1 MSELSS
7 FFREMTGAV
16 VLGVNPPVHDFTFF
30 DLWAKPLGLLFLLDY
45 LRKRGNRVFLAD
57 CIFEGR
63 TGDLSFGRN
72 TVRKTEIPKPAW
84 LAAIPRRYHRFGLGE
99 EDFRRLLESC
109 PVPDYILVTSMM
121 TYWYGGV
128 FSCIDTLRQ
137 VFPGVPVI
145 LGGVYARLC
154 PDHAKRSGAD
164 MIQTEPLDLEFSLPA
179 TDLYRGLRYGVLA
192 TTFGCP
198 FRCEYCASRLLEPS
212 YRRRDPGLVLE
223 DAARQLSGGGAK
235 DLAFYDDALLVEKE
249 RHFYPLLEALNKRH
263 PGTRFHSPNGLHVR
277 EIDDECAEMLKKR
290 GFETLRLS
298 FESSD
303 PEMQRRGS
311 DKTSDEE
318 YVAALASLRK
328 AGFSGG
334 QLETYILA
342 GVPGQSVESVERS
355 IRFVLEHG
363 GNPKIAEFSPVPG
376 TPSFRRAAELLPGL
390 TDEPLLSNKT
400 VYSSYLAGNM
410 SPPEL
415 QALKDLAKGQR
426 EGRSKKP
433 KFAKRTAYYP

>member
-7 FFREMTGAV
+7 LFREMKGAV

-63 TGDLSFGRN
+63 TGELSFGRN
-72 TVRKTEIPKPAW
+72 TIRKTEIPKPAC
-84 LAAIPRRYHRFGLGE
+84 LAAIPRRYHRFGIGE
-99 EDFRRLLESC
+99 EDFRSLLERC
-109 PVPDYILVTSMM
+109 PVPDYILVTSVM

-145 LGGVYARLC
+145 LGGIYTRLC
-154 PDHAKRSGAD
+154 PDHAELSGAD

-198 FRCEYCASRLLEPS
+198 FRCEYCASRLLEPF
-212 YRRRDPGLVLE
+212 YRRRDPALVLE
-223 DAARQLSGGGAK
+223 DAARQLSSGEVR
-235 DLAFYDDALLVEKE
+235 DLVFYDDALLAGKE
-249 RHFYPLLEALNKRH
+249 RHFYPLLAALNERH
-263 PGTRFHSPNGLHVR
+263 PGTRFHTPNGLHVR
-277 EIDDECAEMLKKR
+277 EIDDECAAMLKKG

-303 PEMQRRGS
+303 PEMQHRGS
-311 DKTSDEE
+311 DKTSDDE
-318 YVAALASLRK
+318 YMAALASLRK
-328 AGFSGG
+328 AGFSDR

-342 GVPGQSVESVERS
+342 GVPGQTPETVERS

-363 GNPKIAEFSPVPG
+363 GNPRIAEFSPVPG
-376 TPSFRRAAELLPGL
+376 TPSFSQAAALLPGL
-390 TDEPLLSNKT
+390 RDEPLLSNKT
-400 VYSSYLAGNM
+400 AYSSYLAGNM
-410 SPPEL
+410 SPQEL
-415 QALKDLAKGQR
+415 QALKDLAKGR
-426 EGRSKKP
+426 KKERCKRP
-433 KFAKRTAYYP
+433 KFTERPAYYS